1 MGSLQQ
7 IYDSTPQDPFPL
19 DSTELDFLNTFE
31 SMVDDDTPLLQRGN
45 LSEEDMTPV
54 SYVTSLPTP
63 KCENEQLEDNCVIV
77 NIKYG
82 IRPHPIHRPAHVAC
96 SMADEKCVMECPGA
110 PMINDCSTFNDG
122 SGVGDFDFLE
132 LDDHDEVY
140 AGDAHDEGTAFSMAA
155 LEALP
160 CTTKMDLV
168 QNWRSTLDNTPDYLT
183 AGPDGYSHEAGMGNK
198 RTRSIALSDDLEER
212 RPHPPPECTLGL
224 SNMHPSR
231 HNPPD

>member
-1 MGSLQQ
+1 
-7 IYDSTPQDPFPL
+7 
-19 DSTELDFLNTFE
+19 
-31 SMVDDDTPLLQRGN
+31 
-45 LSEEDMTPV
+45 MTPV

-77 NIKYG
+77 NIKCA
-82 IRPHPIHRPAHVAC
+82 ICPRPVRRPADVVC
-96 SMADEKCVMECPGA
+96 SMVDEKCVMECPGA

-122 SGVGDFDFLE
+122 SGVGDFDFLD
-132 LDDHDEVY
+132 LDVHDGVD
-140 AGDAHDEGTAFSMAA
+140 ANDAHDEGTAFSMAA

-160 CTTKMDLV
+160 CTTKMDFV
-168 QNWRSTLDNTPDYLT
+168 QSWRSQLDNTPTYLT
-183 AGPDGYSHEAGMGNK
+183 GPDDYYMHEAGMGNK

-224 SNMHPSR
+224 SNMHPSH